1 MDLKSILGPTDISDP
16 VKDIKFAL
24 QIMSHGAGFSIESFG
39 SMMARTQI
47 AITRSWLAI

>member
-16 VKDIKFAL
+16 IRACGHL
-24 QIMSHGAGFSIESFG
+24 WRPISNGTGFSIESFG